1 MFNSHSCCRSG
12 LQLSAFSAFGGRSG
26 YFVHFRPKLLSQ
38 TKTPLFCSL
47 EAQFLFPLT
56 LLYSNG
62 TTERPPAR
70 SLGYSLSP
78 YHRAGTHSLTDRH
91 SASDRHAVPHPE
103 RVDVGCGKSVSHYH
117 TPSREHMARTITL
130 LTRVRVRRVS
140 PDQSKYRVAGDV

>member
-103 RVDVGCGKSVSHYH
+103 RVDMWVVGSQSV
-117 TPSREHMARTITL
+117 TTTL
-130 LTRVRVRRVS
+130 L
-140 PDQSKYRVAGDV
+140 AGSTWPARLPYSHESGYGGYLRTKVNIE